1 MPGRRGKRCLRHP
14 ACITSAPYGAR
25 IPPRP
30 WPRRWKL
37 VFAGAL
43 TAGVA
48 ALIVLRIPDAAADV
62 RAASAQVDGRRL
74 PLLGAA
80 LAARTLSLGGSAT
93 AQRWLLAAVG
103 TRLPRR
109 AMFGLALASA
119 GLSSLIPAGQLPL
132 PPGSPASTAA
142 AVRRALGGYGPW
154 WPTGS
159 PPPSPS
165 RRCC

>member
-1 MPGRRGKRCLRHP
+1 VTAPAAIAYGPGPMTGTVVGQAGSEVCVRLAVSGW
-14 ACITSAPYGAR
+14 R
-25 IPPRP
+25 I
-30 WPRRWKL
+30 RWRL
-37 VFAGAL
+37 Q
-43 TAGVA
+43 
-48 ALIVLRIPDAAADV
+48 P
-62 RAASAQVDGRRL
+62 DGRTVIE
-74 PLLGAA
+74 
-80 LAARTLSLGGSAT
+80 AARTLSLGGSAT

-154 WPTGS
+154 WLTGS

-165 RRCC
+165 WRCC

>member
-1 MPGRRGKRCLRHP
+1 VTAPAAIAYGPGPMTGTVVGQAGSEVCVRLAVSGW
-14 ACITSAPYGAR
+14 R
-25 IPPRP
+25 I
-30 WPRRWKL
+30 RWRL
-37 VFAGAL
+37 Q
-43 TAGVA
+43 
-48 ALIVLRIPDAAADV
+48 P
-62 RAASAQVDGRRL
+62 DGRTVIE
-74 PLLGAA
+74 
-80 LAARTLSLGGSAT
+80 AARTLSLGGSAT

-119 GLSSLIPAGQLPL
+119 GLSSLIPAGPLPL

>member
-14 ACITSAPYGAR
+14 ACITPAPYGAR

-43 TAGVA
+43 TSGVA

-132 PPGSPASTAA
+132 PPGSPAATAA
-142 AVRRALGGYGPW
+142 AVRRALWGYGPW

-165 RRCC
+165 WRCC